1 MTSSIDFKEATAF
14 ACGTPERNAEKP
26 KETTLVAAIAEMAKA
41 PTKRETPIITKTTQ
55 TSR

>member
-14 ACGTPERNAEKP
+14 ACGTPERNAESP
-26 KETTLVAAIAEMAKA
+26 KETTLTAAIVEMGTNSVKH
-41 PTKRETPIITKTTQ
+41 ETPAITKAAQ

>member
-14 ACGTPERNAEKP
+14 ACGTPERNAQKP

-41 PTKRETPIITKTTQ
+41 PTKRDTPIIAKTGQ
-55 TSR
+55 PSR

>member
-26 KETTLVAAIAEMAKA
+26 KETTLAAAIAEIGKA
-41 PTKRETPIITKTTQ
+41 PTKRDTPTITKAGQ
-55 TSR
+55 ASR

>member
-26 KETTLVAAIAEMAKA
+26 KETTLAATIAEMAKA
-41 PTKRETPIITKTTQ
+41 PTKRDTPIIAKTCQ
-55 TSR
+55 SSR